1 MSEPMK
7 RRGMSGKD
15 VITVGIFSAI
25 YFVINFAFMLLGGL
39 HPLLWILMP
48 GFIAL
53 FTGIPYLMMCAKV
66 QKVGSVL
73 LMGLI
78 TGLIYYVTGQFTVV
92 ILVSFVLAC
101 GLAELTRGL
110 THYRSMA
117 GNLVSFVLFSVGMV
131 GSPLPIWLMR
141 EDFLRQITEQGMP
154 ADYVNTLAALSSTGM
169 LVVLF
174 LAPIVAPSS
183 GASSPGP
190 CSASTL
196 RRPAWCEMK
205 AEQRIFDPRAGL
217 WLLIAANMIAFRP
230 HTFRLELTLIGLLLV
245 LMLGHGRLTMAV
257 KWAVGYCALV
267 VFQQF
272 ILPVSPM
279 VIATSFTIF
288 ATYTRRMFPCLM
300 TGALMLTC
308 TPLRYLIV
316 GLRQLHI
323 PQKLIVAISVTLRYF
338 PAIREE
344 VGYIRDAMKLRN
356 IRGLD
361 RLECT
366 VMPLMVSATETAEE
380 LSAAAVTR
388 GIENPARKTSAVS
401 LRISP
406 LDFLGML
413 AGLALLVISF
423 VVQ

>member
-1 MSEPMK
+1 ME
-7 RRGMSGKD
+7 
-15 VITVGIFSAI
+15 T
-25 YFVINFAFMLLGGL
+25 
-39 HPLLWILMP
+39 
-48 GFIAL
+48 
-53 FTGIPYLMMCAKV
+53 
-66 QKVGSVL
+66 
-73 LMGLI
+73 
-78 TGLIYYVTGQFTVV
+78 
-92 ILVSFVLAC
+92 
-101 GLAELTRGL
+101 
-110 THYRSMA
+110 
-117 GNLVSFVLFSVGMV
+117 
-131 GSPLPIWLMR
+131 
-141 EDFLRQITEQGMP
+141 
-154 ADYVNTLAALSSTGM
+154 
-169 LVVLF
+169 
-174 LAPIVAPSS
+174 
-183 GASSPGP
+183 
-190 CSASTL
+190 
-196 RRPAWCEMK
+196 
-205 AEQRIFDPRAGL
+205 EQRIFDPRAGL
-217 WLLIAANMIAFRP
+217 WLLIGANVIAFRP
-230 HTFRLELTLIGLLLV
+230 HTFWLELALIGLLLA
-245 LMLGHGRLTMAV
+245 LMLVHRRFAMAI

-267 VFQQF
+267 AFQQF

-279 VIATSFTIF
+279 IIATSFTIF

-316 GLRQLHI
+316 ALRQLHI

-344 VGYIRDAMKLRN
+344 IGYIRDAMKLRN

-406 LDFLGML
+406 PDFLGML
-413 AGLALLVISF
+413 AGLVLLVLSF